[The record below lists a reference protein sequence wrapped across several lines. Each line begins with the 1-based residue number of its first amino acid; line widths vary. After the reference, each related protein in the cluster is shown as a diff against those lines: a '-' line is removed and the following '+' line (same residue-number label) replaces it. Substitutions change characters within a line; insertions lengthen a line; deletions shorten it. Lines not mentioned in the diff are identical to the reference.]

1 MDLKAAKAELREKSR
16 PYQTYSYYLIIPI
29 FIILVFLLFLV
40 GYNKGTFGTI
50 VFVFVIFAHVWASKL
65 DLVRKRKHVAPIL
78 MYVTQGLGVILMVLL
93 VTEVSAGGTGNI
105 ALGLSSLILLPIEII
120 AIVFF
125 FISANDIKKAYPTMK
140 EDAKA
145 ARLEYQELRRSK

>member
-1 MDLKAAKAELREKSR
+1 MNLKATKAELREKSR
-16 PYQTYSYYLIIPI
+16 PYQTYSYYLIIPV
-29 FIILVFLLFLV
+29 FIILVFLLSLV

-78 MYVTQGLGVILMVLL
+78 MYVTQGLGVVLMVLL
-93 VTEVSAGGTGNI
+93 VTEV
-105 ALGLSSLILLPIEII
+105 
-120 AIVFF
+120 
-125 FISANDIKKAYPTMK
+125 SANDIKKAYPTMK

>member
-1 MDLKAAKAELREKSR
+1 MDLKAAKAELKEKSR

-29 FIILVFLLFLV
+29 FIILVFLLSLV

-125 FISANDIKKAYPTMK
+125 FNISC
-140 EDAKA
+140 
-145 ARLEYQELRRSK
+145 RH

>member
-1 MDLKAAKAELREKSR
+1 MDLKAAKAELKEKSR

-29 FIILVFLLFLV
+29 FIILVFLLSLV

-78 MYVTQGLGVILMVLL
+78 MYVTQGLGVVLMVLL
-93 VTEVSAGGTGNI
+93 VTEV
-105 ALGLSSLILLPIEII
+105 
-120 AIVFF
+120 
-125 FISANDIKKAYPTMK
+125 SANDIKKAYPTMK

>member
-16 PYQTYSYYLIIPI
+16 PYQTYSYYLIIPV
-29 FIILVFLLFLV
+29 FIILVFLLSLV

-78 MYVTQGLGVILMVLL
+78 MYVTQGLGVVLMVLL
-93 VTEVSAGGTGNI
+93 VTEV
-105 ALGLSSLILLPIEII
+105 
-120 AIVFF
+120 
-125 FISANDIKKAYPTMK
+125 SANDIKKAYPTMK

>member
-29 FIILVFLLFLV
+29 FIILVFLLSLV

-65 DLVRKRKHVAPIL
+65 DLVRKRKHVAPID
-78 MYVTQGLGVILMVLL
+78 QLL
-93 VTEVSAGGTGNI
+93 
-105 ALGLSSLILLPIEII
+105 ALNKQLI
-120 AIVFF
+120 
-125 FISANDIKKAYPTMK
+125 
-140 EDAKA
+140 
-145 ARLEYQELRRSK
+145 R

>member
-1 MDLKAAKAELREKSR
+1 MYKSEFKNNKSGVERKSR
-16 PYQTYSYYLIIPI
+16 PYQTYSYYLIIPV
-29 FIILVFLLFLV
+29 FIILVFLLSLV

-78 MYVTQGLGVILMVLL
+78 MYVTQGLGVVLMVLL
-93 VTEVSAGGTGNI
+93 VTEV
-105 ALGLSSLILLPIEII
+105 
-120 AIVFF
+120 
-125 FISANDIKKAYPTMK
+125 SANDIKKAYPTMK

>member
-29 FIILVFLLFLV
+29 FIILVFLLSLV

-65 DLVRKRKHVAPIL
+65 DLVRKIKHVAPIL
-78 MYVTQGLGVILMVLL
+78 MYVTQGLGVVLMVLL
-93 VTEVSAGGTGNI
+93 VTEV
-105 ALGLSSLILLPIEII
+105 
-120 AIVFF
+120 
-125 FISANDIKKAYPTMK
+125 SANDIKKAYPTMK

>member
-1 MDLKAAKAELREKSR
+1 MDLKEAKAELREKSR

-29 FIILVFLLFLV
+29 FIILVFLLSLV

-65 DLVRKRKHVAPIL
+65 DLVRKRKQVAPIL
-78 MYVTQGLGVILMVLL
+78 MYVTQGLGVVLMVLL
-93 VTEVSAGGTGNI
+93 VTEVSA
-105 ALGLSSLILLPIEII
+105 
-120 AIVFF
+120 
-125 FISANDIKKAYPTMK
+125 NDIKKDYPTMK

>member
-29 FIILVFLLFLV
+29 FIILVFLLSLV

-78 MYVTQGLGVILMVLL
+78 MYVTQGLGVVLMVLL
-93 VTEVSAGGTGNI
+93 VTEV
-105 ALGLSSLILLPIEII
+105 
-120 AIVFF
+120 
-125 FISANDIKKAYPTMK
+125 SANDIKKAYPTMK

>member
-1 MDLKAAKAELREKSR
+1 VDLKVAKAELREKSR

-29 FIILVFLLFLV
+29 FIILVFLLSLV
-40 GYNKGTFGTI
+40 GYNKGTFGTVI
-50 VFVFVIFAHVWASKL
+50 FVFVIFAHVWASKL

-78 MYVTQGLGVILMVLL
+78 MYVAQGVGVIIAVLL
-93 VTEVSAGGTGNI
+93 FSEISAGGTGDI
-105 ALGLSSLILLPIEII
+105 SFGISGLILLPIEII

-145 ARLEYQELRRSK
+145 ARVEYQEFRRSK